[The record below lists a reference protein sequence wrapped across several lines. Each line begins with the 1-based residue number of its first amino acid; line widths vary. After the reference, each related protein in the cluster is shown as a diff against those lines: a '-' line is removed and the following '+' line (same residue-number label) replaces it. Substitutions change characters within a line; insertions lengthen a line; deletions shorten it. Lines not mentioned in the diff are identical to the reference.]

1 MRRIIALLSALIL
14 LAAAQPGVA
23 QDKFLIYV
31 HGPDGGMVSGA
42 TVTIYQDGSQIDSG
56 MTDSSGVYTAWLSSG
71 SNYRI
76 KASYEGQKGRWEGT
90 PDRSNG
96 NRIDIYLS

>member
-31 HGPDGGMVSGA
+31 HGPDGGMISGA
-42 TVTIYQDGSQIDSG
+42 TVTIYQGGSQVDSG
-56 MTDSSGVYTAWLSSG
+56 WTDSSGVYTAWLSSG
-71 SNYRI
+71 SDYRI
-76 KASYEGQKGRWEGT
+76 DASYGGLSKSLPVT
-90 PDRSNG
+90 PDRSSG
-96 NRIDIYLS
+96 NRIDIYLT